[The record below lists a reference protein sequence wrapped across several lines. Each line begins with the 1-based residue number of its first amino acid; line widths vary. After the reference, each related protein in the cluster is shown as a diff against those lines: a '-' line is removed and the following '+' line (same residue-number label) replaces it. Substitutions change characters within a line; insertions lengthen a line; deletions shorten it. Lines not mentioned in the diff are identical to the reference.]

1 MTHFKHL
8 NIRTTDFLNDYN
20 HRQIFVE
27 AGNKKASD
35 GAFRASNLIK
45 HFRFL
50 VLGSSIHSSALP
62 RLAAL

>member
-1 MTHFKHL
+1 MTHFNLL

-27 AGNKKASD
+27 AGNKRASD
-35 GAFRASNLIK
+35 GAFKASNLMK
-45 HFRFL
+45 HFSFF
-50 VLGSSIHSSALP
+50 VLGSSIQSSALP

>member
-1 MTHFKHL
+1 MTHFNLL

-27 AGNKKASD
+27 AGNKRASD
-35 GAFRASNLIK
+35 GAFRASNLMK
-45 HFRFL
+45 HFSFF
-50 VLGSSIHSSALP
+50 VLGSSIQSSALP